1 MFFSFKYIVYNFIKT
16 RNYLDSTVASIL
28 TQQAIKDRLYC
39 IFVDTGLLR
48 LNEADNVEKTFKK
61 HNINIKRI
69 DAKDLFLR
77 NLIGISDPEEKR
89 KIIGRLFIEIFEKE
103 AKLHSNAKFLMQG
116 TLYTDIIES
125 YSPNNSTS
133 ATIKSH
139 RK

>member
-28 TQQAIKDRLYC
+28 TQHAIKDRLYC